1 MSHFTFNQTSHSLIR
16 FCIYG
21 RSRTRE
27 ISQQLFR
34 AGLFSIL
41 LGLFEGELRA
51 ENDFAPRF
59 EEIKKA
65 ATDEQ
70 LYRFL
75 YDLPKGGD
83 LHNHQDGAVWPEWWY
98 RVATDPAKTHGDTFY
113 TRTKIL
119 DSSSKISPVMFYI
132 TIPKWRYDRLPESAK
147 AEYEPLATL
156 DAATKAKWL
165 DSLWLGDPGDGR
177 DKFFEQIWPRILGML
192 YSPSVTIELL
202 IENMKHFGAEG
213 VRYIETQNLV
223 FGLGAPT
230 TFYDKDGSPV
240 SLDQMADLYRERLRQ
255 SDAMATGVTVRFQ
268 AVVLRFTPS
277 AEQGVEDA
285 YAFVDRHRDLW
296 VGINMAGRED
306 NEKGYPARFLSVY
319 RKMMGKYPAISLS
332 IHAGESDEPN
342 HHVRD
347 TLLLGAQRIGH
358 GVNLLSDPE
367 TMLAM
372 RADKNLVEVNLISNK
387 LLGYVKS
394 FEEHPFPRFLRF
406 GIPVCLNTDDR
417 GMWGSTMTDE
427 YFVAVKN
434 FNLSWAELTRLGRN
448 SLEYSFV
455 QPNEKQ
461 RMIDSYTSAVQRFES
476 RYSGDWK
483 SVVATVNA
491 TGSPYAARE
500 FRIKLPLP

>member
-1 MSHFTFNQTSHSLIR
+1 MSNSSL
-16 FCIYG
+16 CHTLG
-21 RSRTRE
+21 RPLASL
-27 ISQQLFR
+27 SVLFAAFIAPMR
-34 AGLFSIL
+34 AQS
-41 LGLFEGELRA
+41 
-51 ENDFAPRF
+51 DFGARF
-59 EEIKKA
+59 EEIKKS

-83 LHNHQDGAVWPEWWY
+83 IHNHQDGAVWPEWWY
-98 RVATDPAKTHGDTFY
+98 RVATDPTKTHGDTFY

-119 DSSSKISPVMFYI
+119 DSSTKVSPVMFYI
-132 TIPKWRYDRLPESAK
+132 TIPKWQYDRLPESAK
-147 AEYEPLATL
+147 SEYEPLASL
-156 DAATKAKWL
+156 DAATKEKWL
-165 DSLWLGDPGDGR
+165 GSLWLGNPGDGR
-177 DKFFEQIWPRILGML
+177 EKFFEHIWPRILGML

-202 IENMKHFGAEG
+202 VENMKQFGAEG

-223 FGLGAPT
+223 FGLGGPT
-230 TFYDKDGSPV
+230 EFHDKDGNSV
-240 SLDQMADLYRERLRQ
+240 SVDQMADLYRERLRQ
-255 SDAMATGVTVRFQ
+255 PDAVATGVTVRFQ
-268 AVVLRFTPS
+268 AVVLRFTPT

-306 NEKGYPARFLSVY
+306 NEKGYPSRFLSVY

-342 HHVRD
+342 HHIRD
-347 TLLLGAQRIGH
+347 TLFLGAQRIGH

-367 TMLAM
+367 TMVAM
-372 RADKNLVEVNLISNK
+372 RANQNLVEVNLISNK
-387 LLGYVKS
+387 LLGYIKD
-394 FEEHPFPRFLRF
+394 FQDHPFPRFLRF

-434 FNLSWAELTRLGRN
+434 FNLSWDELTQLGTN
-448 SLEYSFV
+448 SLEYSFA
-455 QPNEKQ
+455 QLNEKQ
-461 RMIDSYTSAVQRFES
+461 RMIDSYTAALQRFEN

-483 SVVATVNA
+483 SVVTAVNA

-500 FRIKLPLP
+500 FGITLPFQ

>member
-1 MSHFTFNQTSHSLIR
+1 MSNSSL
-16 FCIYG
+16 CHTLG
-21 RSRTRE
+21 RPLASL
-27 ISQQLFR
+27 SVLFAAFVAPMR
-34 AGLFSIL
+34 AQS
-41 LGLFEGELRA
+41 
-51 ENDFAPRF
+51 DFGARF
-59 EEIKKA
+59 EEIKKS

-83 LHNHQDGAVWPEWWY
+83 IHNHQDGAVWPEWWY
-98 RVATDPAKTHGDTFY
+98 RVATDPTKTHGDTFY

-119 DSSSKISPVMFYI
+119 DSSTKVSPVMFYI
-132 TIPKWRYDRLPESAK
+132 TIPKWQYDRLPESAK
-147 AEYEPLATL
+147 SEYEPLASL
-156 DAATKAKWL
+156 DAATKEKWL
-165 DSLWLGDPGDGR
+165 ASLWLGNPGDGR
-177 DKFFEQIWPRILGML
+177 EKFFEHIWPRILGML

-202 IENMKHFGAEG
+202 VENMKQFGAEG

-223 FGLGAPT
+223 FGLGGPT
-230 TFYDKDGSPV
+230 EFHDKDGNSV
-240 SLDQMADLYRERLRQ
+240 SVDQMADLYRERLRQ
-255 SDAMATGVTVRFQ
+255 PDAVATGVTVRFQ
-268 AVVLRFTPS
+268 AVVLRFTPA

-306 NEKGYPARFLSVY
+306 NEKGYPSRFLSVY

-342 HHVRD
+342 HHIRD
-347 TLLLGAQRIGH
+347 TLFLGAQRIGH

-367 TMLAM
+367 TMVAM
-372 RADKNLVEVNLISNK
+372 RANQNLVEVNLISNK
-387 LLGYVKS
+387 LLGYIKD
-394 FEEHPFPRFLRF
+394 FQDHPFPRFLRF

-434 FNLSWAELTRLGRN
+434 FNLSWDELTQLGMN
-448 SLEYSFV
+448 SLEYSFA
-455 QPNEKQ
+455 QLNEKQ
-461 RMIDSYTSAVQRFES
+461 RMIDSYTAALQRFEN

-483 SVVATVNA
+483 SVVTAVNA

-500 FRIKLPLP
+500 FGITLPFQ